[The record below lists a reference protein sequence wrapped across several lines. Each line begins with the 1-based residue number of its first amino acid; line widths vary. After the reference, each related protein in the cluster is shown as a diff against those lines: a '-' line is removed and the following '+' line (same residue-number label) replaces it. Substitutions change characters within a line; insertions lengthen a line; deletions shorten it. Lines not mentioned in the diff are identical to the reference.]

1 MLRLNLFYNKEGCLT
16 LNDMSKTNFKTL
28 KPTSCTHH
36 TILMNVWKKTDVVKL
51 VEGDISFSP
60 WHCCS
65 ILKSP
70 RTVLYG

>member
-1 MLRLNLFYNKEGCLT
+1 MFK
-16 LNDMSKTNFKTL
+16 DVSKTKFKTL
-28 KPTSCTHH
+28 EPTSCTHH

-51 VEGDISFSP
+51 VESDVSFSP

-65 ILKSP
+65 ILRSP